1 MTMPVTDDQV
11 AALRAYLAGDLDL
24 HKQLYGRLDRAAARI
39 GYTALVAAAFFEAA
53 DRRFA
58 RNGTAAD
65 VIEFVGDVRGRS
77 ERLAGEIDPSA
88 AERMIRAVLT
98 DEDISDMDDE
108 VKGRLYIVLLAALIF
123 DEQLDDAG
131 LDAFL
136 VEARK
141 LADQWT
147 G

>member
-11 AALRAYLAGDLDL
+11 AALRAYLSGDLDL
-24 HKQLYGRLDRAAARI
+24 HKQLYGRLDRAAART

-77 ERLAGEIDPSA
+77 ERLAEEIDPSA

-123 DEQLDDAG
+123 DEQLDGAG

-136 VEARK
+136 VDARK
-141 LADQWT
+141 LADQWI